1 MIPEVAHFAL
11 ILAFCVALSQAVLP
25 LVGVAR
31 GNGAMMNYAR
41 LAASGQA
48 ALVAISFFGLMWS
61 FFANDFSVLYV
72 ASHSNSALPLAY
84 RLTAV
89 WGGHEGSI
97 LLWVF
102 VLGLWS
108 LAVALFGAR
117 LPAPMLARILAV
129 MGMIAVGLIAF
140 ILLTS
145 NPFERLLPPAPDGQ
159 DLNPLLQDPGM
170 VIHPP
175 LLYIGYVGFAVV
187 FAFAIAALLE
197 GRFDAAWARWTRPWT
212 LAAWSFLTL
221 GIAVGSYW
229 AYYELGWGG
238 WWFWDPVEN
247 AAFMPWLVGTA
258 LLHSLAVSDRRGE
271 LKAWTLLLGILA
283 FSLSL
288 LGTFMVRSGVL
299 TSVHAFAT
307 DPRRGVFIL
316 ALLAVVTVT
325 AMLLFAW
332 RAPLLA
338 SRNRPSPL
346 SRDGMLLIGNVL
358 LLVAAGSVLLGTL
371 YPLVLDALNQ
381 GKISV
386 GPPYFEAVFAPLMA
400 PVIVLAGIGATAR
413 WQRMP
418 LATILRQIRLPAML
432 ALVFALVASWLL
444 GVPRPLTF
452 AGYALAAWIGGAS
465 LNQLWQAIRDQRRPS
480 LSTVGMLVAHFGLA
494 AFVFGVTA
502 VKSNESAEEVKMNVG
517 DTATLSGYQ
526 FRLVSLDDIRGPNYE
541 STRADFE
548 VTQDGRRWHLYPEK
562 RFYNVQQ
569 MPMTESAIDSN
580 LGRDLY
586 VALGEPLPAGAW
598 GVRLNIKPFIVWIW
612 LGCLIMALGAALAA
626 FDRRYR
632 AQAS

>member
-1 MIPEVAHFAL
+1 
-11 ILAFCVALSQAVLP
+11 
-25 LVGVAR
+25 
-31 GNGAMMNYAR
+31 
-41 LAASGQA
+41 
-48 ALVAISFFGLMWS
+48 
-61 FFANDFSVLYV
+61 
-72 ASHSNSALPLAY
+72 
-84 RLTAV
+84 
-89 WGGHEGSI
+89 
-97 LLWVF
+97 
-102 VLGLWS
+102 
-108 LAVALFGAR
+108 
-117 LPAPMLARILAV
+117 
-129 MGMIAVGLIAF
+129 
-140 ILLTS
+140 
-145 NPFERLLPPAPDGQ
+145 
-159 DLNPLLQDPGM
+159 
-170 VIHPP
+170 
-175 LLYIGYVGFAVV
+175 
-187 FAFAIAALLE
+187 
-197 GRFDAAWARWTRPWT
+197 
-212 LAAWSFLTL
+212 
-221 GIAVGSYW
+221 
-229 AYYELGWGG
+229 
-238 WWFWDPVEN
+238 
-247 AAFMPWLVGTA
+247 
-258 LLHSLAVSDRRGE
+258 
-271 LKAWTLLLGILA
+271 
-283 FSLSL
+283 
-288 LGTFMVRSGVL
+288 
-299 TSVHAFAT
+299 
-307 DPRRGVFIL
+307 
-316 ALLAVVTVT
+316 
-325 AMLLFAW
+325 MLLFAW

-381 GKISV
+381 GTISV